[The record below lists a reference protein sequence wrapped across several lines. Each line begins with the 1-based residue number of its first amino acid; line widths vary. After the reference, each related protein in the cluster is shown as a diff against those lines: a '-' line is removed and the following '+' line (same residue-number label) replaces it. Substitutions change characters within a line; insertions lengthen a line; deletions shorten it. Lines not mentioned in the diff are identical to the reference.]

1 MPSEQ
6 ASEGVSLSI
15 PFGTSQ
21 TLIKSNEI
29 FGFNQKCAL
38 PRGEF
43 NLLPVGGASIT
54 LQPLIDLPLKMSLQS
69 WSFKS
74 SMSSTVV
81 YFSYLLVI
89 YGARSIYFKNG
100 QRKQRAIFSI
110 SAIKQ
115 QGRFFSCLGLF
126 HVELETKH
134 QYPTLQFPYYILTY
148 MFGDTFSITSSLP
161 VFSAF
166 LNSSILFS
174 LYRYIPSYIISYI
187 IPYTIPFIIPIIIFI
202 TIPLLL
208 SLLFF
213 AIPVWLYQRA

>member
-21 TLIKSNEI
+21 TLIRNAPCRVASSI
-29 FGFNQKCAL
+29 FFQLA
-38 PRGEF
+38 
-43 NLLPVGGASIT
+43 GASIT